1 MDKELLR
8 IVIIA
13 TGLLIV
19 IGMLT
24 WAYFKNQKLQ
34 AQWDAED
41 ELVFNDDYESS
52 EENVILYDEI
62 ENEDTEIHDPHYFDK
77 DDEIFELEE
86 HDIEPA
92 PRFSV
97 PAVIQFSLI
106 ANAKEG
112 FNGRDLDN
120 AFAIV
125 GLEYG
130 NLNIYERLD
139 PMRQVDFGVACIQ
152 EPGTFPSENLDDFY
166 CRGIVFF
173 MQPGVLDEAQ
183 LVFDDFIETLQIL
196 AVELDGTILDN
207 HREPLTDETI
217 FKFRQS
223 L

>member
-19 IGMLT
+19 IGMLI
-24 WAYFKNQKLQ
+24 WAYIKNNRLQ

-41 ELVFNDDYESS
+41 ALAFNKDPDPSLEAEDHYDS
-52 EENVILYDEI
+52 EPI
-62 ENEDTEIHDPHYFDK
+62 ETIDPHYFDK
-77 DDEIFELEE
+77 DDAMFEPEHEIE
-86 HDIEPA
+86 HQ

-97 PAVIQFSLI
+97 PAVIQFTLI
-106 ANAKEG
+106 AKAKEG
-112 FNGRDLDN
+112 FNGSDLDN

-130 NLNIYERLD
+130 SLKIYERLD
-139 PMRQVDFGVACIQ
+139 AKRQVDFGVASMQ

-166 CRGIVFF
+166 CRGLVFF
-173 MQPGVLDEAQ
+173 MQPGVLDDAHF
-183 LVFDDFIETLQIL
+183 VFDDFIETLQIL
-196 AVELDGTILDN
+196 AVELDGTMLDH
-207 HREPLTDETI
+207 HREPLTEETI
-217 FKFRQS
+217 FQFRQG